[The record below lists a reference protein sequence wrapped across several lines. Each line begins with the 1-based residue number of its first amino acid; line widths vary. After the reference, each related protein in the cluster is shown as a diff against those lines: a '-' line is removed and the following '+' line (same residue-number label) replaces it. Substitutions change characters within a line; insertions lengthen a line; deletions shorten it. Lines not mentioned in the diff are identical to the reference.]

1 MARQIPIDE
10 ILLRLSQMD
19 EKGDNNIKDYCW
31 RTRQNLASL
40 VEAENQRGRLN
51 AL

>member
-1 MARQIPIDE
+1 MEHKLPIDE

-19 EKGDNNIKDYCW
+19 EKGDNNIKDYTW

-40 VEAENQRGRLN
+40 VEAENERGRLN

>member
-40 VEAENQRGRLN
+40 VEAENQRGRLD

>member
-1 MARQIPIDE
+1 MAHKLPIDE
-10 ILLRLSQMD
+10 ILLRLSQLD
-19 EKGDNNIKDYCW
+19 EKGENNLKDYAW